1 VSAHY
6 SPVPSVESRSRRCAG
21 EGFVTSSDRRM
32 FAAAA
37 LELSGDQED
46 KSCLCRPF
54 LRTLPITGA
63 AISTLGSPFGTETI
77 CASDERAA
85 RIDELQFD
93 LGEGPCW
100 QALSTHQ
107 PVLSRDIR
115 KPSTSWPMLVQA
127 IGTSEVG
134 GLFAFPMFIGS
145 LNIGAVDLYSTR
157 PCSLSASQVDDAT
170 VLVALAAR
178 QVLRRALRSRP
189 VPTDEA
195 DGERYSRRVVYQ
207 ATGMIL
213 ARLNLP
219 ASDALLVLH
228 GYAFSHGRTVRD
240 VATDVV
246 ARKITIATQ
255 FDGS

>member
-1 VSAHY
+1 MSAND
-6 SPVPSVESRSRRCAG
+6 SLAPSVEFRVRRCAG
-21 EGFVTSSDRRM
+21 GGSVTSLDRTA

-37 LELSGDQED
+37 LELSTTED
-46 KSCLCRPF
+46 TKSSLCAPF

-77 CASDERAA
+77 CASDEQAA

-100 QALSTHQ
+100 QALSTHR
-107 PVLSRDIR
+107 PVLSSDIR
-115 KPSTSWPMLVQA
+115 NPSAAWPMFAQA

-145 LNIGAVDLYSTR
+145 LNIGAVDLYATR
-157 PCSLSASQVDDAT
+157 PGSLSASQIDDAT

-178 QVLRRALRSRP
+178 QVLRRALRSLP
-189 VPTDEA
+189 VVTDDA
-195 DGERYSRRVVYQ
+195 DDEGYSHRVVHQ

-213 ARLNLP
+213 ARLDLP
-219 ASDALLVLH
+219 AADALLVLR

-246 ARKITIATQ
+246 ARKITIPTQ

>member
-1 VSAHY
+1 MSANDSIA
-6 SPVPSVESRSRRCAG
+6 SPVELRACRCPIGGPMTASGRRA
-21 EGFVTSSDRRM
+21 

-37 LELSGDQED
+37 LELSEAAEN
-46 KSCLCRPF
+46 KSSLCRPF

-77 CASDERAA
+77 CASDEVAA

-100 QALSTHQ
+100 QALSSHR
-107 PVLSRDIR
+107 PVLSPDIR
-115 KPSTSWPMLVQA
+115 NPSAAWPMFVQA
-127 IGTSEVG
+127 IATSKVG

-157 PCSLSASQVDDAT
+157 PGSLSAAQIDDAT

-178 QVLRRALRSRP
+178 QVLRRALQSRP
-189 VPTDEA
+189 VVMDEA
-195 DGERYSRRVVYQ
+195 DDPGYSRRVVHQ

-213 ARLNLP
+213 AQLDLP
-219 ASDALLVLH
+219 AADALLVLR
-228 GYAFSHGRTVRD
+228 GYAFSHGRSVWD

-246 ARKITIATQ
+246 ARKITIPSQ

>member
-1 VSAHY
+1 MT
-6 SPVPSVESRSRRCAG
+6 PSSRRA
-21 EGFVTSSDRRM
+21 
-32 FAAAA
+32 FAEAAR
-37 LELSGDQED
+37 ELSGATDSEA
-46 KSCLCRPF
+46 SLCGPF

-77 CASDERAA
+77 CASDEQAA

-100 QALSTHQ
+100 QALATQ
-107 PVLSRDIR
+107 RPVLNPDIR
-115 KPSTSWPMLVQA
+115 NPSEVWPMFVQA
-127 IGTSEVG
+127 ISTSKIG

-145 LNIGAVDLYSTR
+145 LNIGAVDLYTVR
-157 PCSLSASQVDDAT
+157 TGRLSAAQVDDAT

-178 QVLRRALRSRP
+178 QVLRRALQSRP
-189 VPTDEA
+189 VVHDETDDE
-195 DGERYSRRVVYQ
+195 GYSRRVVHQ

-213 ARLNLP
+213 AQLDLP
-219 ASDALLVLH
+219 ASDALLVLR

-246 ARKITIATQ
+246 ARKIIIPTQ